1 MTIYFVNKYSKIRS
15 PFEIVDSSNM
25 QIINIGDICIRDIGG
40 ILQFLVVKNEKND
53 WSSCICVYKSN
64 YECIDIE
71 ANSLL
76 FAFDNLRKRKGNVI
90 LLNKISNVF
99 KKTLVYNFIINAVE
113 ILTYKKDQW
122 NVDFLIPIYSST
134 DTEPLLEENKD
145 NLLNLEQN
153 EGNVLFYS
161 YLSDGMKLRF
171 NTLQSA
177 RYSLKEIYQFL
188 RQENEGEFNKAI
200 FKFLHENPKSTIYN
214 RM

>member
-64 YECIDIE
+64 DECIDIE

-76 FAFDNLRKRKGNVI
+76 FAFDNLRKRKGNII
-90 LLNKISNVF
+90 LLNKISYVF
-99 KKTLVYNFIINAVE
+99 KNTLVYNFIINAVE

-122 NVDFLIPIYSST
+122 NVDFLIPIYSI
-134 DTEPLLEENKD
+134 TESLLEEKKE
-145 NLLNLEQN
+145 NLCKLEQN

-161 YLSDGMKLRF
+161 YLSDEMKLRF
-171 NTLQSA
+171 NTLQRA

-188 RQENEGEFNKAI
+188 KQENEREFHKAI
-200 FKFLHENPKSTIYN
+200 FNFLHKNPKSTIYSK
-214 RM
+214 M

>member
-1 MTIYFVNKYSKIRS
+1 MS

-25 QIINIGDICIRDIGG
+25 HIINVGDICIRDIGG
-40 ILQFLVVKNEKND
+40 ILQFLVVRNKKND
-53 WSSCICVYKSN
+53 WSSCICVCKSN
-64 YECIDIE
+64 YECLDIE

-76 FAFDNLRKRKGNVI
+76 FAFDNLRNRKGNII
-90 LLNKISNVF
+90 LLKKISNVF
-99 KKTLVYNFIINAVE
+99 KNTLVYNFITNAVE

-122 NVDFLIPIYSST
+122 SVDFLIPIYSST
-134 DTEPLLEENKD
+134 EPLLEEKKE
-145 NLLNLEQN
+145 NLFKLEQN

-177 RYSLKEIYQFL
+177 RYSLKEIYQLL

-200 FKFLHENPKSTIYN
+200 FKFLHENPKSTIYS